1 MMTIATTIVVIDRAG
16 SCAGPRTADTRSRFF
31 GWLSS
36 HGVV

>member
-1 MMTIATTIVVIDRAG
+1 MMTIATTTVIDLAG
-16 SCAGPRTADTRSRFF
+16 SCAGPRTTGTRSHSF